1 MYDEQLWYWP
11 ERQAIISLSIY
22 LDGTFA
28 IKSTDLS
35 EKECVELLE
44 EAMNQVMEVDDYLF
58 VKGLSF
64 LDHIPTDIE
73 RSIL

>member
-11 ERQAIISLSIY
+11 ERHAVISLCIY

-28 IKSTDLS
+28 IRSTDLT
-35 EKECVELLE
+35 EDECIDLLKESL
-44 EAMNQVMEVDDYLF
+44 NQVMEVDDYLF

>member
-11 ERQAIISLSIY
+11 ERHAVISLCIY

-28 IKSTDLS
+28 IKSFDLN
-35 EKECVELLE
+35 EKECVELLA

-58 VKGLSF
+58 VKGLTF
-64 LDHIPTDIE
+64 LDHIPTEIE